1 MSNQAQVPATPKS
14 ANPIKVLVVD
24 DSAFMRHSISQYL
37 NENPDITIVGAARDG
52 NEALDMIPKLEPD
65 VITLDVEMPRMDGLT
80 ALRQIMARFPRP
92 VVMFSS
98 LTREGAVETIR
109 ALTLGAVDF
118 ISKPT
123 SNVNIRSVMDEAA
136 TKILRAASA
145 HVKPVAQTISRA
157 VPVTVTLTSP
167 TMQPTQTSGGAAG
180 ADKIVRSRLRSDPI
194 VMIGTS
200 TGGPRALNE
209 LIPALPGDLG
219 AAIVV
224 VQHMPVGFTRS
235 LAERLN
241 SVSKLRVKEAEVGDR
256 LLVGQVLVA
265 PGGFHMVIDDD
276 ELVALNQKP
285 PVHGVRPAVDI
296 TMISLVQRYG
306 KTVIGAILT
315 GMGNDGTT
323 GSSLL
328 HSMGGRVIVE
338 HESTCVVYG
347 MPRAVVEAGA
357 ATEILPLSDIPA
369 AIERA
374 VKSRM

>member
-1 MSNQAQVPATPKS
+1 MSNQAQAPATPKS
-14 ANPIKVLVVD
+14 PNPIKVLVVD

-136 TKILRAASA
+136 TKILRAANA

-157 VPVTVTLTSP
+157 APVTATLTSP
-167 TMQPTQTSGGAAG
+167 TTQPTQTSGGSVG
-180 ADKIVRSRLRSDPI
+180 AEKIVRSRLRSDPI

-357 ATEILPLSDIPA
+357 ATEILPLSDIAA